1 VCAAVAAMAQ
11 LKSMTRIS
19 LSRLT
24 VLGITLLLPAA
35 QSLLAKEDN
44 PAAKRLNEAASTL
57 GDIMKAD
64 DKSIPQDLLD
74 KAQCMVIVP
83 GLKKAGFIL
92 GGKFGRGFVTCR
104 GKDGTGWSAPG
115 AIRIEGGSVGFQIGA
130 TEVDV
135 IAIVLNQHGMD
146 KLLSDKFTVGADA
159 TAAAGPVGRTST
171 AQTDAAMRAEIL
183 TWSRSRGLFAGIA
196 LDGATMRPDVD
207 ANFELYGK
215 KVDNRAVVMGEV
227 TAPPAAAPLLELL
240 NKYSS
245 RKTK

>member
-1 VCAAVAAMAQ
+1 MASDGRRPAV
-11 LKSMTRIS
+11 L
-19 LSRLT
+19 
-24 VLGITLLLPAA
+24 
-35 QSLLAKEDN
+35 
-44 PAAKRLNEAASTL
+44 
-57 GDIMKAD
+57 
-64 DKSIPQDLLD
+64 
-74 KAQCMVIVP
+74 
-83 GLKKAGFIL
+83 
-92 GGKFGRGFVTCR
+92 
-104 GKDGTGWSAPG
+104 
-115 AIRIEGGSVGFQIGA
+115 RIEGGSIGFQIGA

-171 AQTDAAMRAEIL
+171 AQTDVAMRAEIL

-207 ANFELYGK
+207 SNFELYGK
-215 KVDNRAVVMGEV
+215 KVENRAVVTGEV
-227 TAPPAAAPLLELL
+227 TATPAAAALIEEL